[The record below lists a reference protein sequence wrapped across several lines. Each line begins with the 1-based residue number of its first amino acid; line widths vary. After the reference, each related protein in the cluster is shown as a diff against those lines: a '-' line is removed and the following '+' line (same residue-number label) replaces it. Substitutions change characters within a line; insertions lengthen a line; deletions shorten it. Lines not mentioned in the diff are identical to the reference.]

1 MGLVD
6 RRRRSPPLHH
16 CSWEH
21 QGGAP
26 RRSTL
31 WLLLSIHQVLMPWPM
46 DRSPPGSSVHSISQA
61 RVLVVVVVQSLGRG
75 QFFAT
80 PWTAACQA
88 SLFFTVSW
96 RLLKLVSAESV
107 MPSNHLIL
115 CHLFLLCLQSFP
127 ASGSFP
133 VSLLFPFPS
142 PGDIPNPGI
151 KPESPAL
158 AGRFSTSEPPRKFV
172 DRGSTYDFRVVSTPG
187 RSLNI

>member
-1 MGLVD
+1 MGPVD

-31 WLLLSIHQVLMPWPM
+31 WLLLSIHQVLTPWPM

-61 RVLVVVVVQSLGRG
+61 RVLVVVAVQSLGRG

-115 CHLFLLCLQSFP
+115 CHLLLLCLQSFP

-133 VSLLFPFPS
+133 VSPSRSGSFFFLSFFFLLQGIFPTQGSNLSLPHWQADSLPPS
-142 PGDIPNPGI
+142 HH
-151 KPESPAL
+151 A
-158 AGRFSTSEPPRKFV
+158 
-172 DRGSTYDFRVVSTPG
+172 
-187 RSLNI
+187 